1 MIARLVHF
9 AYFLRAEPPLRLA
22 LMACL
27 CLLAMVLPST
37 AWAAQ
42 TINTTST
49 TSCTAQG
56 GTLIGGNLL
65 TDFDNGTFGFENG
78 QPDQSPSSNPYP
90 GQIDS
95 GQFANF
101 YSFFHGAFGFIAN
114 AQTARNPYQH
124 PGITDPVYGATGRF
138 FASDPNVTT
147 PTINFSAQNV
157 VPDAN
162 YQVSFWAA
170 NSEPNGTPND
180 INLEI
185 DGIASLNTGPLQA
198 FQSALEW
205 KLYSYVFNAG
215 DRTEVL
221 FALRSL
227 ETGAGGRDF
236 YIDNVELQRCTGQ
249 NGVIEGSVYS
259 DVDGDNIF
267 QSAREATFSNIT
279 VQLYDDRGTA
289 ATADDLFISSTSTL
303 ADGMYRFI
311 NMFAGNNYR
320 LRVTE
325 NDPDLPASATFGTP
339 QNLLA
344 VLASGA
350 TVSNRNFGF
359 DLPPPA
365 FSVTK
370 SSQVYADQG
379 NGVFHIPGQD
389 VEYEL
394 TVTNS
399 GGSGYDA
406 NSNLMIDAL
415 PSNLIFYNGDF
426 DGPGTLTSEPIYFVQ
441 NDAGLTFDY
450 TNNVGFSNAA
460 TAPAGFADCDY
471 TPDPGYDPDVRF
483 ICVNPSGTMSGG
495 SAAPSWTIRFRAQIN

>member
-1 MIARLVHF
+1 MVTHVVPLAFL
-9 AYFLRAEPPLRLA
+9 LRAGSPLHLA

-27 CLLAMVLPST
+27 CLLGIALPSA

-42 TINTTST
+42 TINATST
-49 TSCTAQG
+49 TSCIAQG
-56 GTLIGGNLL
+56 GTLVGGNLL

-78 QPDQSPSSNPYP
+78 QPDQSPSTNPYV

-101 YSFFHGAFGFIAN
+101 YDFFHGAFGFIAN
-114 AQTARNPYQH
+114 AQTARNGAQH

-138 FASDPNVTT
+138 FASDPNVTS

-157 VPDAN
+157 VPNAN

-170 NSEPNGTPND
+170 NSEPNGAPND

-185 DGIASLNTGPLQA
+185 DGITSLNTGQLLA
-198 FQSALEW
+198 FPSALEW

-215 DRTEVL
+215 NRTDVI

-227 ETGAGGRDF
+227 ETGPRGRDF
-236 YIDNVELQRCTGQ
+236 YIDNVELQRCNGQ

-267 QSAREATFSNIT
+267 QPAREATFNNIT

-289 ATADDLFISSTSTL
+289 ATADDLFVSSTSTL
-303 ADGMYRFI
+303 TDGMFRFI
-311 NMFAGNNYR
+311 NMFPSNNYR
-320 LRVTE
+320 LRVIE
-325 NDPDLPASATFGTP
+325 NDPDLPVSATFGTP

-359 DLPPPA
+359 DLPPPN

-370 SSQVYADQG
+370 ASQVYAGQG
-379 NGVFHIPGQD
+379 GGVFHIPGQD
-389 VEYEL
+389 VEYGL

-415 PSNLIFYNGDF
+415 PSSLIFYNGDF
-426 DGPGTLTSEPIYFVQ
+426 DGSGTLTSDPIYFVQ
-441 NDAGLTFDY
+441 NGAGLSFDY
-450 TNNVGFSNAA
+450 TNDVRFSDAA
-460 TAPAGFADCDY
+460 TAPTGFADCNY
-471 TPDPGYDPDVRF
+471 APAPGYDPDVRF
-483 ICVNPSGTMSGG
+483 ICVNPKGTMSSG
-495 SAAPSWTIRFRAQIN
+495 SAPPSWTIRFRAQIN